1 MTFIGAFGYLS
12 FCWFMSHKYQPSFA
26 WFSKKFTVLKIAVI
40 SAASYVL
47 LVNQV
52 MFDSFWCSLIW
63 LFLGS
68 LLPWLS
74 PCVLWCSCFPFW
86 LRVVCPQRTKEWD
99 ISYAVWRSCGTL
111 QGIWCHHE
119 WTHFF
124 FLRNGLA
131 ITRGCPL
138 FFITFS
144 CFFFF
149 FPFGFSPCI
158 ERQEA
163 KQMLPCR
170 TRSQKQISFL
180 YKLPR
185 SRCLL
190 QQ

>member
-52 MFDSFWCSLIW
+52 MLDSFWCSLMW

-74 PCVLWCSCFPFW
+74 PCVLWCSCFLFW

-99 ISYAVWRSCGTL
+99 IFYAVLRSCGTL

-124 FLRNGLA
+124 LEKWPCYYERLSPLLYHIFL
-131 ITRGCPL
+131 L
-138 FFITFS
+138 FSLVFHH
-144 CFFFF
+144 
-149 FPFGFSPCI
+149 
-158 ERQEA
+158 A
-163 KQMLPCR
+163 
-170 TRSQKQISFL
+170 
-180 YKLPR
+180 
-185 SRCLL
+185 
-190 QQ
+190 